1 MKLKQKLAAAAIAA
15 IAATTTTS
23 VLADTGNTLPVADA
37 FTTSE
42 MASLFE
48 QDAQPLQ
55 LAALSE
61 QEMQTTE
68 GAWFFWRL
76 PSFIR
81 FEPDRGDGFLPVKF
95 DPIGRLYW
103 RPGW

>member
-15 IAATTTTS
+15 IAATATTS
-23 VLADTGNTLPVADA
+23 VLAQAPADA
-37 FTTSE
+37 FTSTD

-61 QEMQTTE
+61 QEMKTTE
-68 GAWFFWRL
+68 GAWFWWKLPQVIKIEADDGHGNGSRIRL
-76 PSFIR
+76 DLFG
-81 FEPDRGDGFLPVKF
+81 E
-95 DPIGRLYW
+95 LYFRKW
-103 RPGW
+103 W